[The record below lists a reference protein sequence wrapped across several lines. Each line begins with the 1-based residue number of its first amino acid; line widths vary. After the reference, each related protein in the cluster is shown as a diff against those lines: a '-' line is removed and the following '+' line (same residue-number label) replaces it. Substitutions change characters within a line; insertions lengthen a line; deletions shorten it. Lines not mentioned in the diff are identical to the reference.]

1 MHLYIISTPFIRLI
15 SVFRLGFAPVAGE
28 PAEQNTSAFHRPSC
42 ASSRCELEINGEG
55 LHPLPRPAAFG
66 LPNDPSMQERQ
77 RVILEGVAV
86 AGAGGELLP
95 GVVFRKNAGLQID

>member
-1 MHLYIISTPFIRLI
+1 MIIPPFTYLI
-15 SVFRLGFAPVAGE
+15 SIFQSGFEPAAGE
-28 PAEQNTSAFHRPSC
+28 PTKQNTSALHRPSRTP
-42 ASSRCELEINGEG
+42 SRRELEINGEG

-95 GVVFRKNAGLQID
+95 GVVFRKNTGLQIE